1 MEEKKSK
8 KMDWAQFIGRMV
20 NITML
25 ENYGVVYNEKN
36 QDEPMFF
43 EIVFKSGVLTD
54 CFDDALLLSADR
66 NGAEVKVYVPFSS
79 IKCVEIF

>member
-8 KMDWAQFIGRMV
+8 KMNWSKYLGRTINV
-20 NITML
+20 TML

-36 QDEPMFF
+36 QEEPMFF

-54 CFDDALLLSADR
+54 FFEDALLLSAER
-66 NGAEVKVYVPFSS
+66 NGIEVMIYVPFSS